1 MDDAMSVIS
10 FILLFLLIAFSIFIY
25 IEKQKLEFQ
34 LDNIKYYI
42 NKKQLTTPETTS
54 NMPRISTIFTS

>member
-1 MDDAMSVIS
+1 MSVIS